1 MNRAPPMTVEMP
13 ARMQRFSPAWMPKR
27 SSTWTLKRDVC
38 RGTPKLQSDRWLQ
51 RVPYRNHGLGASS
64 HIHGGGM
71 TLLGLVSE
79 LSNTL
84 QDEERTVRLV
94 AR

>member
-1 MNRAPPMTVEMP
+1 
-13 ARMQRFSPAWMPKR
+13 MPKR
-27 SSTWTLKRDVC
+27 SSTGTLKRDIC
-38 RGTPKLQSDRWLQ
+38 RGSPKLQSDRWLQ
-51 RVPYRNHGLGASS
+51 REPYRNHGLGASS

-71 TLLGLVSE
+71 TLLSE